1 MKFRYPEQ
9 VYNFI
14 NNPTDA
20 WTAPMVEAYVE
31 DAGLE
36 SGEDFDVEELNEWLA
51 IELKSIE
58 EGYGNYLDKRRSICL
73 IITK

>member
-36 SGEDFDVEELNEWLA
+36 VGEDFDVEELNEWLA
-51 IELKSIE
+51 IELRSIE
-58 EGYGNYLDKRRSICL
+58 EGYGNYLDNE
-73 IITK
+73 

>member
-14 NNPTDA
+14 SNPTDA

-36 SGEDFDVEELNEWLA
+36 SGEDFDVEELNEWLEK
-51 IELKSIE
+51 ELTSLQ
-58 EGYGNYLDKRRSICL
+58 EGFEKYLDHE
-73 IITK
+73 

>member
-14 NNPTDA
+14 SNPTDA

-58 EGYGNYLDKRRSICL
+58 EGYGNYLDNE
-73 IITK
+73 

>member
-58 EGYGNYLDKRRSICL
+58 EGYGNYLDNE
-73 IITK
+73 

>member
-36 SGEDFDVEELNEWLA
+36 VGEDFDVEELNEWLA

-58 EGYGNYLDKRRSICL
+58 EGYGNYLDNE
-73 IITK
+73 

>member
-14 NNPTDA
+14 SNPTDA

-36 SGEDFDVEELNEWLA
+36 LGEDFDVEELNEWLA

-58 EGYGNYLDKRRSICL
+58 EGYGNYLDNE
-73 IITK
+73 

>member
-14 NNPTDA
+14 SNPTDA

-36 SGEDFDVEELNEWLA
+36 VGEDFDVEELNEWLA

-58 EGYGNYLDKRRSICL
+58 EGYVNYLDNE
-73 IITK
+73 

>member
-14 NNPTDA
+14 SNPTDA

-36 SGEDFDVEELNEWLA
+36 VGEDFDVEELNEWLA
-51 IELKSIE
+51 IELRSIE
-58 EGYGNYLDKRRSICL
+58 EGYGNYLDNE
-73 IITK
+73 

>member
-36 SGEDFDVEELNEWLA
+36 EGEEFDVEELNDWIVL
-51 IELKSIE
+51 ELRSIK
-58 EGYGNYLDKRRSICL
+58 EGYEKYLDHE
-73 IITK
+73 

>member
-14 NNPTDA
+14 SNPTDA

-31 DAGLE
+31 DAGLDV
-36 SGEDFDVEELNEWLA
+36 GEDFDVEELNEWLA

-58 EGYGNYLDKRRSICL
+58 EGYVNYLDNE
-73 IITK
+73 

>member
-14 NNPTDA
+14 SNPTDA

-36 SGEDFDVEELNEWLA
+36 WGEEFDIDELNEWIAL
-51 IELKSIE
+51 EQQSIK
-58 EGYGNYLDKRRSICL
+58 EGYEKYLDNE
-73 IITK
+73 

>member
-14 NNPTDA
+14 SNPTDA

-36 SGEDFDVEELNEWLA
+36 VGEDFDVEELNEWLA

-58 EGYGNYLDKRRSICL
+58 EGYGNYLDNE
-73 IITK
+73 